1 MLKETD
7 VNKSDVD
14 ITFISAQHVSK
25 TYQNNEALSDI
36 CFELKSGQILGL
48 LGHNGAGKSTL
59 IKAILGMHNY
69 CGELNIFGLEPQK
82 QRAKIVERLGYI
94 SDVAVLPE
102 WMTVK
107 QVMKYV
113 QGVHPR
119 YDQQKMTAYLSQ
131 TNISLQSKISALSK
145 GMKVQLHLALVM
157 STDVNV
163 LILDEPT
170 LGLDLMYR
178 ETFYRYLMEWF
189 HDGERALIIASH
201 EVDEIAHMLTD
212 VMVLKNG
219 RAVLQGKLSDLA
231 DRFNILS
238 VDDLHI
244 DQAKKLKPISCK
256 LGLGRHRLLFEN
268 ISSDQL
274 AMLGTVTNPSLAD
287 IFIAK
292 QQEAL

>member
-1 MLKETD
+1 M
-7 VNKSDVD
+7 NKSYVD
-14 ITFISAQHVSK
+14 LTFISAQHISK
-25 TYQNNEALSDI
+25 AYQNNEVLSDVS
-36 CFELKSGQILGL
+36 FELKSGQVLGL

-59 IKAILGMHNY
+59 IKAMLGMHNHS
-69 CGELNIFGLEPQK
+69 GELTIFGLEPLK

-119 YDQQKMTAYLSQ
+119 YEQQKMTAYLAQ
-131 TNISLQSKISALSK
+131 TNISLKSKIAALSK

-189 HDGERALIIASH
+189 HEGERALIIASH
-201 EVDEIAHMLTD
+201 EVDEITHMLTD
-212 VMVLKNG
+212 VLVLKEG
-219 RAVLQGKLSDLA
+219 RTVLQGQLNDLSE
-231 DRFNILS
+231 RFNILS
-238 VDDLHI
+238 VDEQHI
-244 DQAKKLKPISCK
+244 EQAKKLKPISCK
-256 LGLGRHRLLFEN
+256 AGLGQHRLLFEN
-268 ISSDQL
+268 VPPTEL
-274 AMLGTVTNPSLAD
+274 AMLGTVTKPSLAD

>member
-1 MLKETD
+1 M
-7 VNKSDVD
+7 NKSYVD
-14 ITFISAQHVSK
+14 LTFISAQHISK
-25 TYQNNEALSDI
+25 AYQNNEVLSDVS
-36 CFELKSGQILGL
+36 FELKSGQVLGL

-59 IKAILGMHNY
+59 IKAMLGMHNHS
-69 CGELNIFGLEPQK
+69 GELTIFGLTPQK
-82 QRAKIVERLGYI
+82 ERAKIVERLGYI

-119 YDQQKMTAYLSQ
+119 YDQQKMTAYLAQ
-131 TNISLQSKISALSK
+131 TNISLKSKIAALSK

-189 HDGERALIIASH
+189 HEGERALIIASH
-201 EVDEIAHMLTD
+201 EVDEMAHMLTD
-212 VMVLKNG
+212 VLVLKEG
-219 RAVLQGKLSDLA
+219 RTVLQGQLNDLSE
-231 DRFNILS
+231 RFNILS
-238 VDDLHI
+238 VDEQHI
-244 DQAKKLKPISCK
+244 EQAKKLKPISCK
-256 LGLGRHRLLFEN
+256 VGLGQHRLLFEN
-268 ISSDQL
+268 VPPTEL
-274 AMLGTVTNPSLAD
+274 AMLGTVTKPSLAD

>member
-1 MLKETD
+1 M
-7 VNKSDVD
+7 NKSYVD
-14 ITFISAQHVSK
+14 LTFISAQHISK
-25 TYQNNEALSDI
+25 AYQNNEVLSDVS
-36 CFELKSGQILGL
+36 FELKSGQVLGL

-59 IKAILGMHNY
+59 IKAMLGMHNHS
-69 CGELNIFGLEPQK
+69 GKLTIFGLEPQK

-119 YDQQKMTAYLSQ
+119 YDQQKMTAYLAQ
-131 TNISLQSKISALSK
+131 TNISLKSKIAALSK

-189 HDGERALIIASH
+189 HEGERALIIASH

-212 VMVLKNG
+212 VLVLKEG
-219 RAVLQGKLSDLA
+219 RTVLQGQLNDLSE
-231 DRFNILS
+231 RFNILS
-238 VDDLHI
+238 VDEQHI
-244 DQAKKLKPISCK
+244 EQAKNLKPISCK
-256 LGLGRHRLLFEN
+256 VGLGQHRLLFEN
-268 ISSDQL
+268 VPPTEL
-274 AMLGTVTNPSLAD
+274 AMLGTVTKPSLAD

>member
-1 MLKETD
+1 MKNNNVE
-7 VNKSDVD
+7 
-14 ITFISAQHVSK
+14 ITFISAQYISKSYQESTALTDVS
-25 TYQNNEALSDI
+25 
-36 CFELKSGQILGL
+36 FELKSGQVMGL

-59 IKAILGMHNY
+59 IKSMLGMHSY
-69 CGELNIFGLEPQK
+69 QGELSIFGLSPQ
-82 QRAKIVERLGYI
+82 QDRAKIVERLGYI

-119 YDQQKMTAYLSQ
+119 YDQNKMDSYLAHTSIQ
-131 TNISLQSKISALSK
+131 LKTKIAALSK

-157 STDVNV
+157 ATDVNV

-189 HDGERALIIASH
+189 HDGERSLIIASH
-201 EVDEIAHMLTD
+201 EVDEIAYMLTD
-212 VMVLKNG
+212 VLVLKQG
-219 RAVLQGKLSDLA
+219 RAVLQGRLDDLSQ
-231 DRFNILS
+231 RYNVLS
-238 VDDLHI
+238 VDDQQL
-244 DQAKKLKPISCK
+244 DQAMRLKPISCK
-256 LGLGRHRLLFEN
+256 QGLGQHRLLFEN
-268 ISSDQL
+268 ISEAEL
-274 AMLGTVTNPSLAD
+274 NMLGTVTKPSLAD

-292 QQEAL
+292 QQQEAL

>member
-1 MLKETD
+1 M
-7 VNKSDVD
+7 NKSYEDL
-14 ITFISAQHVSK
+14 TFISAQHISK
-25 TYQNNEALSDI
+25 AYQNNEVLSDI
-36 CFELKSGQILGL
+36 SFELKSGQVLGL

-59 IKAILGMHNY
+59 IKAMLGMHNHG
-69 CGELNIFGLEPQK
+69 GELTIFGFEPQK

-119 YDQQKMTAYLSQ
+119 YDQQKMAAYLAQ
-131 TNISLQSKISALSK
+131 TNISLKSKIAALSK

-212 VMVLKNG
+212 VLVLKKG
-219 RAVLQGKLSDLA
+219 RSVLQGQLSDLSE
-231 DRFNILS
+231 RFNILS
-238 VDDLHI
+238 VDDQHI

-256 LGLGRHRLLFEN
+256 AGLGQHRLLFEN
-268 ISSDQL
+268 ISPTEL
-274 AMLGTVTNPSLAD
+274 AMLGTVTKPSLAD

>member
-1 MLKETD
+1 M
-7 VNKSDVD
+7 NKSDVD
-14 ITFISAQHVSK
+14 ITFISAQHVRK

-59 IKAILGMHNY
+59 IKSILGMHNY
-69 CGELNIFGLEPQK
+69 SGELNIFGLEPQK

-119 YDQQKMTAYLSQ
+119 YDQQKMTAYLAQ
-131 TNISLQSKISALSK
+131 TNISLKSKIAALSK

-212 VMVLKNG
+212 VLVLKNG
-219 RAVLQGKLSDLA
+219 RTVLQGKLSDLA

-256 LGLGRHRLLFEN
+256 VGLGQHRLLFEN

-274 AMLGTVTNPSLAD
+274 AMLGTVTKPSLAD

-292 QQEAL
+292 QQEAQ

>member
-1 MLKETD
+1 M
-7 VNKSDVD
+7 NKSYVD
-14 ITFISAQHVSK
+14 LTFISAQHISK
-25 TYQNNEALSDI
+25 AYQNNEVLSDVS
-36 CFELKSGQILGL
+36 FELKSGQVLGL

-59 IKAILGMHNY
+59 IKAMLGMHNHS
-69 CGELNIFGLEPQK
+69 GELIIFGLEPQK

-119 YDQQKMTAYLSQ
+119 YDQQKMTAYLAQ
-131 TNISLQSKISALSK
+131 TNISLKSKIAALSK

-189 HDGERALIIASH
+189 HEGERALIIASH

-212 VMVLKNG
+212 VLVLKEG
-219 RAVLQGKLSDLA
+219 RTVLQGQLNDLSE
-231 DRFNILS
+231 RFNILS
-238 VDDLHI
+238 VDEQHI
-244 DQAKKLKPISCK
+244 EQAKKLKPISCK
-256 LGLGRHRLLFEN
+256 VGLGQHRLLFEN
-268 ISSDQL
+268 VPPTEL
-274 AMLGTVTNPSLAD
+274 AMLGTVTKPSLAD

>member
-1 MLKETD
+1 M
-7 VNKSDVD
+7 NKSHVD
-14 ITFISAQHVSK
+14 LTFISAQHISK
-25 TYQNNEALSDI
+25 AYQNNEVLSDVS
-36 CFELKSGQILGL
+36 FELKSGQVLGL

-59 IKAILGMHNY
+59 IKAMLGMHSHS
-69 CGELNIFGLEPQK
+69 GELTIFGLEPQK

-119 YDQQKMTAYLSQ
+119 YDQQKMTAYLAQ
-131 TNISLQSKISALSK
+131 TNISLKSKIAALSK

-189 HDGERALIIASH
+189 HEGERALIIASH

-212 VMVLKNG
+212 VLVLKEG
-219 RAVLQGKLSDLA
+219 RTVLQGQLNDLSE
-231 DRFNILS
+231 RFNILS
-238 VDDLHI
+238 VDEQHI
-244 DQAKKLKPISCK
+244 EQAKNLKPISCIV
-256 LGLGRHRLLFEN
+256 GLGQHRLLFEN
-268 ISSDQL
+268 VPPTEL
-274 AMLGTVTNPSLAD
+274 AMLGTVTKPSLAD

>member
-1 MLKETD
+1 M
-7 VNKSDVD
+7 NKSYVD
-14 ITFISAQHVSK
+14 LTFISAQHISK
-25 TYQNNEALSDI
+25 AYQNNEVLSDI
-36 CFELKSGQILGL
+36 SFELKSGQVLGL

-59 IKAILGMHNY
+59 IKAILGMHNHS
-69 CGELNIFGLEPQK
+69 GELTIFGLSPQK

-119 YDQQKMTAYLSQ
+119 YDQQKMTAYLAQ
-131 TNISLQSKISALSK
+131 TNISLKSKIAALSK

-189 HDGERALIIASH
+189 HEGERALIIASH
-201 EVDEIAHMLTD
+201 EVDEITHMLTE
-212 VMVLKNG
+212 
-219 RAVLQGKLSDLA
+219 
-231 DRFNILS
+231 DRKS
-238 VDDLHI
+238 V
-244 DQAKKLKPISCK
+244 
-256 LGLGRHRLLFEN
+256 
-268 ISSDQL
+268 
-274 AMLGTVTNPSLAD
+274 V
-287 IFIAK
+287 
-292 QQEAL
+292 